1 MFNIFELLI
10 SPMVYYACEV
20 WYPLQRKVIKK
31 LNKFTITYLRVALGL
46 GKRGGCPLVSLFW
59 HTGTYLPIN
68 KILFYKA
75 MFVHHIANLEDSSLA
90 KEFYV
95 AQKNN
100 SPNFPSVVNE
110 VEEFLNDWNVR
121 DYANMSKN
129 QFRQTVKDILYIKN
143 RNDLLDWTKKY
154 RKVNYEKCEKEK
166 FETKSYFKTM
176 NITQSRLYFKVLDF
190 ITPTIRANFKSD
202 KKFCAQKIHLLRLQ
216 RRRRG
221 AKRRS

>member
-1 MFNIFELLI
+1 
-10 SPMVYYACEV
+10 
-20 WYPLQRKVIKK
+20 
-31 LNKFTITYLRVALGL
+31 
-46 GKRGGCPLVSLFW
+46 
-59 HTGTYLPIN
+59 
-68 KILFYKA
+68 

-90 KEFYV
+90 KKFYV
-95 AQKNN
+95 AQRNN
-100 SPNFPSVVNE
+100 FPNFPSVVNE

-154 RKVNYEKCEKEK
+154 RKVDYETCDKEK

-176 NITQSRLYFKVLDF
+176 NIAQSRLYFKVLNF

-202 KKFCAQKIHLLRLQ
+202 KKFCAEKFICLDCREEEEGQRDQVSHEQGEVTVKISSRKYRGYPDTQILQ
-216 RRRRG
+216 AMVNRANSDIRFG
-221 AKRRS
+221 KTY